1 MGIIQKENG
10 GYVMIGIIGAMDIEV
25 DGLINELEGMIE
37 SYHIAGRDFT
47 KGVLG
52 NSDVVIVKCGVGKV
66 NAACATQAMIDKF
79 KVDAII
85 NTGVA
90 GSLDNSINIA
100 DIVISEDVVQHDMDI
115 TALGYPKGKIPE
127 TDEIEF
133 RADANLIDIAVNSA
147 KKTLTG
153 VSVFKGRIA
162 SGDEFINSE
171 EKKNEIIE
179 EFKAICCE
187 MEGGSIAHVCTL
199 NDVPFVVIRAISDK
213 ADGSSHMDYPVF
225 EEKAANNSIKLINS
239 IIDEITEIY

>member
-1 MGIIQKENG
+1 
-10 GYVMIGIIGAMDIEV
+10 MIGIIGAMDIEV

-47 KGVLG
+47 KGVLE

-66 NAACATQAMIDKF
+66 NAACATQAMIDRF

-90 GSLDNSINIA
+90 GSLDNNIDIA
-100 DIVISEDVVQHDMDI
+100 DIVVSGDVVQHDMDI

-127 TDEIEF
+127 TTSISF
-133 RADANLIDIAVNSA
+133 KADRKLIDIAINSA

-153 VSVFKGRIA
+153 VNVFEGRVA
-162 SGDEFINSE
+162 SGDEFINSD
-171 EKKNEIIE
+171 EKKNQIVE
-179 EFKAICCE
+179 EFNATCCE
-187 MEGGSIAHVCTL
+187 MEGGAIAQVCEL
-199 NDVPFVVIRAISDK
+199 NSVPFVVIRAISDK

-225 EEKAANNSIKLINS
+225 ERKAADNSIKLING